1 MPKLGIIVAS
11 VREGRAGGAVADW
24 FTGVAKTHGAFDIE
38 LLDLKTWD
46 LPMLSE
52 PNHPRLAKYTQD
64 KTKQWSAA
72 VAACDAFAI
81 VTPEYN
87 FAAPP
92 ALINALDHLYNEW
105 SYKAAG
111 FVSYGGISGGLR
123 SVQHAKAML
132 TTFKIVPIVEAVA
145 IPFIGKLV
153 NDGVFA
159 APDGDDKLDT
169 SAAGMLDELLRWTKA
184 LHALRQP

>member
-1 MPKLGIIVAS
+1 MPRLGIIVAS
-11 VREGRAGGAVADW
+11 VREGRAGAPVAEWFAGAVRA
-24 FTGVAKTHGAFDIE
+24 HGGFEAE
-38 LLDLKTWD
+38 MLDLKTWD

-52 PNHPRLAKYTQD
+52 PNHPRLQKYTQE

-72 VAACDAFAI
+72 VAGCDAFAI

-92 ALINALDHLYNEW
+92 ALINALDHLYHEW
-105 SYKAAG
+105 SYKPAG

-132 TTFKIVPIVEAVA
+132 TTFKIVPMVEAVA

-153 NDGVFA
+153 EGGA
-159 APDGDDKLDT
+159 LAPDKIDEKLDK
-169 SAAGMLDELLRWTKA
+169 SAAAMLDELARWTKA
-184 LHALRQP
+184 LNALRQP